1 MPGSN
6 DYTTRNLLGYSYHQT
21 HYKFIGIDLSRQT
34 NTTIPQKNN
43 FTGKLE
49 EDSGTMFFIAEKQN
63 YSKLSFRLINS
74 NRIMETKE
82 HQKVLNLLNIL
93 IDSRFETRIWNIVN
107 DQ

>member
-34 NTTIPQKNN
+34 NTTILQKNN

-49 EDSGTMFFIAEKQN
+49 EDDSATMFFITEKQN
-63 YSKLSFRLINS
+63 YSKLSFRLINF
-74 NRIMETKE
+74 NRIM
-82 HQKVLNLLNIL
+82 
-93 IDSRFETRIWNIVN
+93 
-107 DQ
+107 